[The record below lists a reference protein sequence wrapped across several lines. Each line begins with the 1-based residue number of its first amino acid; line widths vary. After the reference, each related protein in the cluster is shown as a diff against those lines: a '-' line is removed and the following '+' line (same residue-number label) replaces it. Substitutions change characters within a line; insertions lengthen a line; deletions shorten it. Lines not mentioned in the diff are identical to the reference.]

1 MADITPDNLRG
12 FLIPYIGIAKD
23 ALWTA
28 QSTYSQANPRSGIP
42 EAQNIG
48 TGLVLSAIGTQSEN
62 ITVTTTEGGIPSEA
76 QFTWSGVDTIE
87 MGQDANHILTESG
100 FWKFSSSTAVGSY
113 FQSDCVSDLEG
124 KVWVVSEILDSAGRY
139 TISIRRQEKNGS
151 ITALNTFVSVI
162 PVSTPNSNGLPCIT
176 RTQDGSLL
184 VAFFTYTLNNDV
196 NIQIHRSIDNGDNWT
211 KVSSRGLKNP
221 IDSTTFTNKKMRMIT
236 VDSTVV
242 LFIEC
247 VASNRNSLAQYVSRD
262 NGTSF
267 SLVDAISSNT
277 DGDFHEP
284 SPITLPDGT
293 IGISYINGSGGL
305 VFLKI
310 PNPGIRASAT
320 RWQTNNLKNIDVS
333 VGGQF
338 GDISGAVVQ
347 NGNSCIWFQDGRLWV
362 VAQKFG
368 DGRLQLYSSEDL
380 GETWTYGSSGSG
392 APSVNDAIILD
403 YGSNSDRLFQL
414 SACVHE
420 GRAKIFGHNTNSV
433 WYLALNGYSSFGY
446 PKRVDQPSR
455 SQYMRWDSTYI
466 PVMLP
471 STSSQYTTTGAA
483 TQTLVENGLRIQ
495 SANQTRKYRYTHT
508 GTYFTQGQVIRAR
521 LKVDAN
527 SSNAT
532 DRIALRIFQ
541 DNTANSRTLKLR
553 FSTTQV
559 LVQDSTGTKATI
571 AHDMTNSTEFVIV
584 FKGSDA
590 KVFYRTADSKSAKK
604 WTLQTISGINL
615 DATGVGNNIEWGH
628 LALTADSLESHWQE
642 VSVSSGEEAGEYNTD
657 LRGAQYPAY
666 GEFIYIDGGLSI
678 TAKDSPARGEDT
690 YKIDSR
696 YDYPIDNIFYS
707 ISLSPRV
714 TWRSKDDTQTER
726 IPLLMDKNVGSTIK
740 SLGLSDTLGVYLGN
754 INFQNFIIESW
765 DGGSWVTLAAVDVS
779 DGLSGTYVL
788 RGATLESNIVENQ
801 FYLHYGEAIG
811 WRAILT
817 SGETK
822 KIVKIIQNSEGV
834 WGQNSDRKRC
844 VLVYDTDLTDH
855 STIPASGTIKLIPNS
870 ITYLKS
876 RLDGVN
882 LGQRALAISIP
893 TQTTLEGYYQIG
905 SMVMGSVAYPAP
917 QYQRGRTISYQ
928 PNNQDTETLD
938 GMFFSRK
945 MSDGRRV
952 ASVAWTEP
960 IDTTKIQSRDPDY
973 WKVTNTSGALP
984 VANYGD
990 APFLMQG
997 LFRYLQNRKP
1007 LVYIPVIKKT
1017 DDQLMNR
1024 YYDHLLA
1031 RTTGS
1036 ITIESVLGDELD
1048 NELFRVATINLEE
1061 IE

>member
-1 MADITPDNLRG
+1 MANITPNNLRG

-28 QSTYSQANPRSGIP
+28 QSTFSQANPRSGIP

-48 TGLVLSAIGTQSEN
+48 TGLVLSTIGTQEEK
-62 ITVTTTEGGIPSEA
+62 ITVKTTEGGIPSEA

-100 FWKFSSSTAVGSY
+100 YWKFSSSAAVGSY

-124 KVWVVSEILDSAGRY
+124 RVWVVSEVLDSGGRY
-139 TISIRRQEKNGS
+139 TISIRRQEKNGA

-162 PVSTPNSNGLPCIT
+162 PASTPNSNGLPCIT

-184 VAFFTYTLNNDV
+184 VAFFTYTLDNDV

-211 KVSSRGLKNP
+211 QISSRGLKTS
-221 IDSTTFTNKKMRMIT
+221 IDSTTYTNKKMRMVT

-242 LFIEC
+242 LFIETHSTTG
-247 VASNRNSLAQYVSRD
+247 ALAQYVSRD
-262 NGTSF
+262 NGSSF
-267 SLVDAISSNT
+267 TLVDQISVNVE
-277 DGDFHEP
+277 GDFHEP
-284 SPITLPDGT
+284 SPITLPDGS
-293 IGISYINGSGGL
+293 IGLSYINTAGGL
-305 VFLKI
+305 EFTKI
-310 PNPGIRASAT
+310 PNPGIRASSFE
-320 RWQTNNLKNIDVS
+320 WMLNNKIDVDVS

-338 GDISGAVVQ
+338 ADISSGIAS
-347 NGNSCIWFQDGRLWV
+347 NGNSCIFFQDGKIWI

-368 DGRLQLYSSEDL
+368 DGRLQLYVSEDL
-380 GETWTYGSSGSG
+380 GATWAYGSSGSLFPNL
-392 APSVNDAIILD
+392 ADSIILD
-403 YGSNSDRLFQL
+403 YGSNSDRLKQL

-420 GRAKIFGHNTNSV
+420 GRVKIFGHNTNSV

-471 STSSQYTTTGAA
+471 ATSSQYTTTGAA
-483 TQTLVENGLRIQ
+483 TQTLVEDGLRIQ
-495 SANQTRKYRYTHT
+495 SANQTRKYRYTHL
-508 GTYFTQGQVIRAR
+508 GSYFTTGQVIRAR

-541 DNTANSRTLKLR
+541 DNTTNSRTLKFR
-553 FSTTQV
+553 FSTTQIV
-559 LVQDSTGTKATI
+559 VQDSTGTKATI
-571 AHDMTNSTEFVIV
+571 THDMTNSTEFVIL
-584 FKGSDA
+584 FTDSDA

-604 WTLQTISGINL
+604 WTLQAITGINL
-615 DATGVGNNIEWGH
+615 DAPGTGNYVEWGH
-628 LALTADSLESHWQE
+628 LALTADSLQSHWQE
-642 VSVSSGEEAGEYNTD
+642 VSVSSGLEAGLFD
-657 LRGAQYPAY
+657 SSLRGAQYPAY

-690 YKIDSR
+690 YIIESKF
-696 YDYPIDNIFYS
+696 DYPIDNIFHS

-714 TWRSKDDTQTER
+714 TWRSKDDTQNER

-740 SLGLSDTLGVYLGN
+740 SLGLSDTLGIYLGN
-754 INFQNFIIESW
+754 INFENFIIESW

-779 DGLSGTYVL
+779 DGLTGTYVL
-788 RGATLESNIVENQ
+788 RGATLESNITENQ

-834 WGQNSDRKRC
+834 WGQNSDKKRC

-882 LGQRALAISIP
+882 LGQRALAITIP

-973 WKVTNTSGALP
+973 WQVTNTAGALP

-997 LFRYLQNRKP
+997 LYRYLQNRKP
-1007 LVYIPVIKKT
+1007 LVYIPVIKQV
-1017 DDQLMNR
+1017 DDQLLNR

-1036 ITIESVLGDELD
+1036 ITIESVLGNELD